1 MKEQLEQHGTTHSQP
16 KVILKGSSR
25 LDTRTLGTVWT
36 ETAEV
41 RRALLVGLC
50 YPATNAVN
58 AAAKLPEL
66 HGSWND
72 VTDMQAWRL
81 AA

>member
-1 MKEQLEQHGTTHSQP
+1 MASLEGTTGTTGTTHSQP

-50 YPATNAVN
+50 YPATNA
-58 AAAKLPEL
+58 AAKLPEL

-72 VTDMQAWRL
+72 VTDMQDWRL